1 MMRSYTDRCALL
13 AIEVTYGVAPALAAA
28 NAILLR
34 NSQIQPAA
42 DKLERNND
50 KPYFS
55 GNPFVMVGKRVT
67 LTGETDILGAAIA
80 GNAAPLGALYRTCGH
95 AEVLD
100 AGVSA
105 TYSPISRNF
114 ASASIDFFIGGIKF
128 RMLGVRGSIDQ
139 DYTVKQY
146 AKGTVNLTG
155 LLTIPTD
162 AEAPAGIDWTAFQ
175 TPAAIETETWEVT
188 VGGVNVCAQQ
198 LTLQANAT
206 VTVIECSEGREV
218 AITNRTPGGV
228 LRVWKDSTLAT
239 WNPWSIAE
247 TQAIVPILQTIT
259 ATGGRSVEVPIR
271 AQLELPRPVEI
282 EGQLGYEIPYTA
294 VATGAG
300 GDEYSITFT

>member
-1 MMRSYTDRCALL
+1 MMRSYTDRCVLL
-13 AIEVTYGVAPALAAA
+13 AIEASYGVAPALAAA

-55 GNPFVMVGKRVT
+55 GNEFVLVGKRVT
-67 LTGETDILGAAIA
+67 LTGETDLIGAALA
-80 GNAAPLGALYRTCGH
+80 GSAAPLGALYRTCGH
-95 AEVLD
+95 SEVLA

-114 ASASIDFFIGGIKF
+114 ASAAIDVFIGGIKY

-146 AKGTVNLTG
+146 AKATVNLTG
-155 LLTIPTD
+155 LLTGPID
-162 AEAPAGIDWTAFQ
+162 AEPPAGIDWTAFMR
-175 TPAAIETETWEVT
+175 PAAIETETWEVT
-188 VGGVNVCAQQ
+188 VDGVNVCAQQ

-206 VTVIECSEGREV
+206 IAVIECSEGREV

-228 LRVWKDSTLAT
+228 LRVFKDSPLAT
-239 WNPWSIAE
+239 FNPHAIAE
-247 TQAIVPILQTIT
+247 SQAIVPLLQTIT
-259 ATGGRSVEVPIR
+259 APGGRSVETAIR
-271 AQLELPRPVEI
+271 AQLEMPRPTEI
-282 EGQLGYEIPYTA
+282 EGQLGFEIAYTA

-300 GDEYSITFT
+300 GDEYSIKFT